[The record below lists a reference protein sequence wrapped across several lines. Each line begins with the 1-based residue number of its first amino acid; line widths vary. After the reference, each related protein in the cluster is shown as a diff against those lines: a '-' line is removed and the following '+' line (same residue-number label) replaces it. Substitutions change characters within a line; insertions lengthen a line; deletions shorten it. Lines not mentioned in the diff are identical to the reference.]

1 MKKRGALLI
10 TGLLCI
16 IGGFLASYGPLQD
29 YWRGKQV
36 ATALEVPF
44 SEAVKPSV
52 PTPSEIPITEVT
64 GRPSRLQILSLG
76 IDLVVA
82 DGRYNE
88 KTKTWT
94 LSKDKAH
101 YAIGTPPLNNKEGN
115 TFIYGHNRKEVFQK
129 LSRIKKGAE
138 VVVTADNGK
147 QFVYQFVSA
156 YETHP
161 NDDTLFSYEG
171 PPILTLQTCSGMW
184 YQNRQLFTFNLTE
197 IR

>member
-10 TGLLCI
+10 TGFLCI

-29 YWRGKQV
+29 YWQGKQV

-44 SEAVKPSV
+44 SEAVKSSV
-52 PTPSEIPITEVT
+52 STSTPAPAIEAT
-64 GRPSRLQILSLG
+64 GKPSRLQIPSLS
-76 IDLVVA
+76 IDLVVE
-82 DGRYNE
+82 DGHYNE
-88 KTKTWT
+88 KAKTWT

-101 YAIGTPPLNNKEGN
+101 YAVGTPLLNNKEGN

-138 VVVTADNGK
+138 VIVTADTGK
-147 QFVYQFVSA
+147 QFVYQYISA

-171 PPILTLQTCSGMW
+171 APILTLQTCSGMW
-184 YQNRQLFTFNLTE
+184 YQNRQLFTFNFIET
-197 IR
+197 R